1 VAIRYESGS
10 TYFPGYETS
19 ESVIEY
25 LEAPEVARRSL
36 KNRREII
43 LLEDPTVL
51 KMASVLA
58 ERVRKPDVW
67 IRSAVTTLDRF
78 SREVCDGDLSQA
90 LAAGQED
97 PFTAEVLLQ
106 KYLYLHQDLT
116 SIQTAALLFGPKLW
130 WTINNVQI
138 PWSSRYLT
146 SPKFHIANSKNG
158 DFNPTTRLLMLSLLG
173 TGLTFEE
180 VASIKVKD
188 AGSLDSDGRLVPNIE
203 SDPLAM
209 EYDTS
214 EGRRITFLGE
224 EARSSLVTLIKERA
238 PKAEDPLFAKWEDF
252 ENFKNKA
259 DIRGK
264 ALIETV
270 NDVNVTLCKTVGDF
284 FLEWGIPGRN
294 FYKENGLPTPE

>member
-1 VAIRYESGS
+1 VVIRYESGS

-19 ESVIEY
+19 ESVVEYIE
-25 LEAPEVARRSL
+25 AAEVARRSL
-36 KNRREII
+36 KNRREIVM
-43 LLEDPTVL
+43 LEDPTVL
-51 KMASVLA
+51 TVASILA
-58 ERVRKPDVW
+58 ERMRKPDVW
-67 IRSAVTTLDRF
+67 IRNAVTTLDRF
-78 SREVCDGDLSQA
+78 SREVCDGDLGQA
-90 LAAGQED
+90 LAAGQRD

-116 SIQTAALLFGPKLW
+116 SIQTAALMFGPKLW
-130 WTINNVQI
+130 FTMNNVQI
-138 PWSSRYLT
+138 PWSSRFLAG
-146 SPKFHIANSKNG
+146 PKFHIANSKKG

-180 VASIKVKD
+180 VASIRVKD
-188 AGSLDSDGRLVPNIE
+188 AGSLDSVGNLVPNLE
-203 SDPLAM
+203 SDPLAL
-209 EYDTS
+209 EYETA

-224 EARSSLVTLIKERA
+224 EARASLVTVIKERNVQ
-238 PKAEDPLFAKWEDF
+238 PDDLLFAEKKDFEDF
-252 ENFKNKA
+252 KTKA

-284 FLEWGIPGRN
+284 FLEWGIPGRK